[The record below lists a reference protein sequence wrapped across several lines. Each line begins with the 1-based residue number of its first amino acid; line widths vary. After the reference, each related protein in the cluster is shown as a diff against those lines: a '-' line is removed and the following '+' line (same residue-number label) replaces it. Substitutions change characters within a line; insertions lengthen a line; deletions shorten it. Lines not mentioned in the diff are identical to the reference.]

1 MQSASFKDKMRALNK
16 GKKKKS
22 YAELAKIY
30 GKNES
35 SVYETVKKGEKIHAS
50 FAGTSQ
56 TAKVTA
62 TVHEARSA
70 SMEGA

>member
-1 MQSASFKDKMRALNK
+1 MRALNK

-56 TAKVTA
+56 TAKVGYHG
-62 TVHEARSA
+62 V
-70 SMEGA
+70 